1 MENREVARV
10 LRETAQL
17 LEIDGAIIGRY
28 RSYEKAAELIA
39 SLAESIEV
47 LARDPEKLE
56 ELPGIG
62 ERMAE
67 HIREILSTGDYA
79 LRKKLLKK
87 YPLTMLEMLSVQSLG
102 PKKALILWREF
113 NCCTVDQLEAT
124 GARRQAARPGRL
136 WRKDR
141 AEHPQGYR
149 GLQKDFGPLRDSYR
163 RARSREAHRVY
174 PALRQKHRSI
184 TPAGS
189 LRRWKETI
197 GDLDFLLTYA
207 PETKPEELEA
217 IKDHI
222 LGYGELEQVLARGEN
237 KVSFRVAKGLQVD
250 VRLLRPE
257 NYGAALIYFTGSKE
271 HNVSLRGRAIKMG
284 YTLNEYALATLKD
297 ERRVAGTTEEEVYT
311 KLKLDFIPPE
321 LRENCGEIEAA
332 EQHRL
337 PKLIEQSDL
346 RGDLQMHTTESDGR
360 HSIEQMAQAA
370 RKMGYEYVA
379 ITDHSK
385 AVTVANGMDETRTR
399 EHARRIR
406 AAKVSGIRIL
416 AGIEVDILKDGRLD
430 LADEVLAELDI
441 VVASI
446 HSFMNMERDESTER
460 MLAAIENPYVQIIG
474 HPTGRILLRRD
485 AMAYDMERIL
495 DAARRRGR
503 RGGMQRRARPARFEG
518 RLPAHGQ
525 RSGRARGDFHRRA
538 LDQESRVDALRRA
551 DGAPRLDREK
561 RCAKR
566 AAARANARCA
576 APEARRRFEKGLCHT
591 PLLNV
596 DK

>member
-113 NCCTVDQLEAT
+113 SCCTVDQLEQL
-124 GARRQAARPGRL
+124 AREGKLRDLAGFGEKTEQNILKAIEVFKKISGRFVIPT
-136 WRKDR
+136 
-141 AEHPQGYR
+141 AEH
-149 GLQKDFGPLRDSYR
+149 
-163 RARSREAHRVY
+163 EAEKLIAYIERY
-174 PALRQKHRSI
+174 GKPGKPIGSI

-222 LGYGELEQVLARGEN
+222 LDYGELEQVLARGEN

-297 ERRVAGTTEEEVYT
+297 ERRVAGTTEEEVYA

-385 AVTVANGMDETRTR
+385 AVTVANGMDEARTR

-430 LADEVLAELDI
+430 LDDEVLAELDI

-446 HSFMNMERDESTER
+446 HSFMNMERAEITER
-460 MLAAIENPYVQIIG
+460 MLAAIDNPYVQIVG

-495 DAARRRGR
+495 DAARRRGVVVECNAAPDRLDLKDAYLRMAKDRGVRVVISTDAHSIKNLELMRYGVQMAR
-503 RGGMQRRARPARFEG
+503 RGWIEKKDVLNA
-518 RLPAHGQ
+518 LPLEQMLA
-525 RSGRARGDFHRRA
+525 
-538 LDQESRVDALRRA
+538 ALRPKP
-551 DGAPRLDREK
+551 GAASK
-561 RCAKR
+561 K
-566 AAARANARCA
+566 AAA
-576 APEARRRFEKGLCHT
+576 T
-591 PLLNV
+591 PQS
-596 DK
+596 

>member
-47 LARDPEKLE
+47 MARDPEKLE

-87 YPLTMLEMLSVQSLG
+87 YPLTMLELLTLQSLG

-113 NCCTVDQLEAT
+113 KCCTVEQLEEL
-124 GARRQAARPGRL
+124 AREGKLRDLAGFGEKTEQNILKAIEVYKKISGRFL
-136 WRKDR
+136 IPI
-141 AEHPQGYR
+141 AEHETAKLIAYIQRYGKPI
-149 GLQKDFGPLRDSYR
+149 
-163 RARSREAHRVY
+163 A
-174 PALRQKHRSI
+174 SI

-197 GDLDFLLTYA
+197 GDLDLLLTLA
-207 PETKPEELEA
+207 PETQPKELEA
-217 IKDHI
+217 IKEHI

-250 VRLLRPE
+250 VRLLQPE

-284 YTLNEYALATLKD
+284 YTLNEYAVATLKE
-297 ERRVAGTTEEEVYT
+297 ERRAAGASEEEVYA

-337 PKLIEQSDL
+337 PQLIEQSDL
-346 RGDLQMHTTESDGR
+346 HGDLQMHTTASDGR
-360 HSIEQMAQAA
+360 HSIEEMARAA

-385 AVTVANGMDETRTR
+385 AVTVANGMDEARTR
-399 EHARRIR
+399 GHMRKIR
-406 AAKVSGIRIL
+406 AAKVDGIRVL
-416 AGIEVDILKDGRLD
+416 AGIEVDILKDGQLD

-446 HSFMNMERDESTER
+446 HSFMNLDRAAITER
-460 MLAAIENPYVQIIG
+460 MLAAIENPYVHIIG

-495 DAARRRGR
+495 DAARRRGVAMECNAAPDRLDLKDAYLRMAKDRGVRVVISTDAHSIKHLELMRYGVQTAR
-503 RGGMQRRARPARFEG
+503 RGWIEKKDVLNA
-518 RLPAHGQ
+518 LPLEQMLA
-525 RSGRARGDFHRRA
+525 
-538 LDQESRVDALRRA
+538 ALRPRPS
-551 DGAPRLDREK
+551 GAASK
-561 RCAKR
+561 KAV
-566 AAARANARCA
+566 A
-576 APEARRRFEKGLCHT
+576 APHS
-591 PLLNV
+591 
-596 DK
+596 

>member
-39 SLAESIEV
+39 SLAESIEA
-47 LARDPEKLE
+47 LAGDPEKLE

-87 YPLTMLEMLSVQSLG
+87 YPLTMLDMLSLQSLG

-113 NCCTVDQLEAT
+113 NCCTVDQLEQL
-124 GARRQAARPGRL
+124 AREGKLRDLAGFGEKTEQNILKAIEVFKKISGRFVIPT
-136 WRKDR
+136 
-141 AEHPQGYR
+141 AEH
-149 GLQKDFGPLRDSYR
+149 
-163 RARSREAHRVY
+163 EAEKLIAYIQRY
-174 PALRQKHRSI
+174 GKPGKPIRSI

-197 GDLDFLLTYA
+197 GDLDLLLTYA

-217 IKDHI
+217 IKEHI

-250 VRLLRPE
+250 VRLLQPE

-297 ERRVAGTTEEEVYT
+297 ERRVAGASEEEVYA

-385 AVTVANGMDETRTR
+385 AVTVANGMDEARTR

-406 AAKVSGIRIL
+406 AAKVGGIRIL

-446 HSFMNMERDESTER
+446 HSFMNMERAEITER

-485 AMAYDMERIL
+485 AMAYDMESIL
-495 DAARRRGR
+495 DAARRRGVVVECNAAPDRLDLKDAYLRMAKERGVRVVISTDAHSIKNLELMRYGVQMAR
-503 RGGMQRRARPARFEG
+503 RGWIEKKDVLNA
-518 RLPAHGQ
+518 LPLEQMLA
-525 RSGRARGDFHRRA
+525 
-538 LDQESRVDALRRA
+538 ALRPKPQA
-551 DGAPRLDREK
+551 ASSK
-561 RCAKR
+561 K
-566 AAARANARCA
+566 AAAS
-576 APEARRRFEKGLCHT
+576 PHS
-591 PLLNV
+591 
-596 DK
+596 

>member
-39 SLAESIEV
+39 SLAESIEA

-113 NCCTVDQLEAT
+113 NCCTVDQLEQL
-124 GARRQAARPGRL
+124 AREGKLRDLAGFGEKTEQNILKAIEVFKKISGRFVIPT
-136 WRKDR
+136 
-141 AEHPQGYR
+141 AEH
-149 GLQKDFGPLRDSYR
+149 
-163 RARSREAHRVY
+163 EAEKLIAYIQRY
-174 PALRQKHRSI
+174 GKPGKPIRSI

-197 GDLDFLLTYA
+197 GDLDLLLTYA

-217 IKDHI
+217 IKEHI

-297 ERRVAGTTEEEVYT
+297 ERRVAGSTEEEVYA

-370 RKMGYEYVA
+370 HKMGYEYVA

-385 AVTVANGMDETRTR
+385 AVTVANGMDEARTR
-399 EHARRIR
+399 EHARKIR
-406 AAKVSGIRIL
+406 AAKVGGIRIL

-446 HSFMNMERDESTER
+446 HSFMNMEGAEITER

-495 DAARRRGR
+495 DAARRRGVVMECNAAPDRLDLKDAYLRMAKDRGVRVVISTDAHSIKNLELMRYGVQMAR
-503 RGGMQRRARPARFEG
+503 RGWIEKKDVLNA
-518 RLPAHGQ
+518 LPLEQMLA
-525 RSGRARGDFHRRA
+525 
-538 LDQESRVDALRRA
+538 ALRPKPQSASER
-551 DGAPRLDREK
+551 RTK
-561 RCAKR
+561 
-566 AAARANARCA
+566 A
-576 APEARRRFEKGLCHT
+576 APLT
-591 PLLNV
+591 
-596 DK
+596 

>member
-113 NCCTVDQLEAT
+113 SCCTVDQLEQL
-124 GARRQAARPGRL
+124 AREGKLRDLAGFGEKTEQNILKAIEVFKKISGRFVIPT
-136 WRKDR
+136 
-141 AEHPQGYR
+141 AEH
-149 GLQKDFGPLRDSYR
+149 
-163 RARSREAHRVY
+163 EAEKLIAYIERY
-174 PALRQKHRSI
+174 GKPGKPIGSI

-222 LGYGELEQVLARGEN
+222 LDYGELEQVLARGEN

-297 ERRVAGTTEEEVYT
+297 ERRVAGTTEEEVYA

-385 AVTVANGMDETRTR
+385 AVTVANGMDEARTR

-430 LADEVLAELDI
+430 LDDEVLAELDI

-446 HSFMNMERDESTER
+446 HSFMNMERAEITER
-460 MLAAIENPYVQIIG
+460 MLAAIDNPYVQIVG

-495 DAARRRGR
+495 DAARRRGVVVECNAAPDRLDLKDAYLRMAKDRGVRVVISTDAHSIKNLELMRYGVQMAR
-503 RGGMQRRARPARFEG
+503 RGWIEKKDVLNA
-518 RLPAHGQ
+518 LPLEQMLA
-525 RSGRARGDFHRRA
+525 
-538 LDQESRVDALRRA
+538 ALRPKP
-551 DGAPRLDREK
+551 GAASK
-561 RCAKR
+561 K
-566 AAARANARCA
+566 AAA
-576 APEARRRFEKGLCHT
+576 T
-591 PLLNV
+591 PHS
-596 DK
+596 

>member
-39 SLAESIEV
+39 SLAESIESI
-47 LARDPEKLE
+47 ARDPEKLE
-56 ELPGIG
+56 ELPGVG

-87 YPLTMLEMLSVQSLG
+87 YPLTMLELLTLQSLG

-113 NCCTVDQLEAT
+113 KCCTVEQLEQL
-124 GARRQAARPGRL
+124 AREG
-136 WRKDR
+136 K
-141 AEHPQGYR
+141 
-149 GLQKDFGPLRDSYR
+149 LRDL
-163 RARSREAHRVY
+163 AGFGEKTEQNILKAIEVY
-174 PALRQKHRSI
+174 KKISGRFLIPVAEQETAKLIAYIQRYGRPIASI

-197 GDLDFLLTYA
+197 GDLDLLLTLS
-207 PETKPEELEA
+207 PETQPKELEA
-217 IKDHI
+217 IKEHI

-250 VRLLRPE
+250 VRLLQPE

-284 YTLNEYALATLKD
+284 YTLNEYALATLKE
-297 ERRVAGTTEEEVYT
+297 ERRVAGASEEEVYA

-337 PKLIEQSDL
+337 PRLIEQSDL
-346 RGDLQMHTTESDGR
+346 HGDLQMHTTASDGR
-360 HSIEQMAQAA
+360 HSIEEMARAA
-370 RKMGYEYVA
+370 RKMGYEYIA

-385 AVTVANGMDETRTR
+385 AVTVANGMDEARTR
-399 EHARRIR
+399 EHMREIR
-406 AAKVSGIRIL
+406 TAKVDGIRVL

-430 LADEVLAELDI
+430 LPDEVLAELDI

-446 HSFMNMERDESTER
+446 HSFMNLDRAAITER

-495 DAARRRGR
+495 DAARRRGVAMECNAAPDRLDLKDAYLRMAKERGVRVVISTDAHSIANLQLMRYGVQMAR
-503 RGGMQRRARPARFEG
+503 RGWIEKKDVLNA
-518 RLPAHGQ
+518 LPLEQMLA
-525 RSGRARGDFHRRA
+525 
-538 LDQESRVDALRRA
+538 ALRPKPS
-551 DGAPRLDREK
+551 GAASK
-561 RCAKR
+561 KAV
-566 AAARANARCA
+566 A
-576 APEARRRFEKGLCHT
+576 APHS
-591 PLLNV
+591 
-596 DK
+596 

>member
-113 NCCTVDQLEAT
+113 NCCTVDQLEQL
-124 GARRQAARPGRL
+124 AREGKLRDLAGFGEKTEQNILKAIEVFKKISGRFVIPT
-136 WRKDR
+136 
-141 AEHPQGYR
+141 AEH
-149 GLQKDFGPLRDSYR
+149 
-163 RARSREAHRVY
+163 EAEKLIAYIQRY
-174 PALRQKHRSI
+174 GKPGKPIGSI

-217 IKDHI
+217 IKEHI

-297 ERRVAGTTEEEVYT
+297 ERRVAGTTEEEVYA

-360 HSIEQMAQAA
+360 HSIEQMAQSA

-385 AVTVANGMDETRTR
+385 AVTVANGMDEARTR
-399 EHARRIR
+399 EHARKIR
-406 AAKVSGIRIL
+406 AAKVAGIRIL

-446 HSFMNMERDESTER
+446 HSFMNMERAEITER

-495 DAARRRGR
+495 DAARRRGVIMECNAAPDRLDLKDAYLRMAKDRGVRVVISTDAHSIKNLELMRYGVQMAR
-503 RGGMQRRARPARFEG
+503 RGWIEKKDVLNA
-518 RLPAHGQ
+518 LPLEQMLA
-525 RSGRARGDFHRRA
+525 
-538 LDQESRVDALRRA
+538 ALRPKPTA
-551 DGAPRLDREK
+551 ASK
-561 RCAKR
+561 K
-566 AAARANARCA
+566 AAA
-576 APEARRRFEKGLCHT
+576 T
-591 PLLNV
+591 PRS
-596 DK
+596 

>member
-113 NCCTVDQLEAT
+113 NCCTVDQLEQL
-124 GARRQAARPGRL
+124 AREGKLRDLAGFGEKTEQNILKAIEVFKKISGRFVIPT
-136 WRKDR
+136 
-141 AEHPQGYR
+141 AEH
-149 GLQKDFGPLRDSYR
+149 
-163 RARSREAHRVY
+163 EAEKLIAYIQRY
-174 PALRQKHRSI
+174 GKPGKPIGSI

-217 IKDHI
+217 IKEHI

-297 ERRVAGTTEEEVYT
+297 ERRVAGSTEEEVYA

-370 RKMGYEYVA
+370 RKMRYEYVA

-385 AVTVANGMDETRTR
+385 AVTVANGMDEARTR

-416 AGIEVDILKDGRLD
+416 AGIEVDILKDGRMD
-430 LADEVLAELDI
+430 LADEVLADLDI

-446 HSFMNMERDESTER
+446 HSFMNMERAEITER

-495 DAARRRGR
+495 DSARRRGVIMECNAAPDRLDLKDAYLRMAKDRGVRVVISTDAHSIKNLELMRYGVQMAR
-503 RGGMQRRARPARFEG
+503 RGWIEKKDVLNA
-518 RLPAHGQ
+518 LPLEQMLA
-525 RSGRARGDFHRRA
+525 
-538 LDQESRVDALRRA
+538 ALRPKPNA
-551 DGAPRLDREK
+551 ASK
-561 RCAKR
+561 K
-566 AAARANARCA
+566 AAA
-576 APEARRRFEKGLCHT
+576 T
-591 PLLNV
+591 PHS
-596 DK
+596 

>member
-47 LARDPEKLE
+47 MARDPEKLE

-87 YPLTMLEMLSVQSLG
+87 YPLTMLELLTLQSLG

-113 NCCTVDQLEAT
+113 KCCTVEQLEEL
-124 GARRQAARPGRL
+124 AREGKLRDLAGFGEKTEQNILKAIEVYKKISGRFL
-136 WRKDR
+136 IPV
-141 AEHPQGYR
+141 AEHETAKLIAYIQRYGKPI
-149 GLQKDFGPLRDSYR
+149 
-163 RARSREAHRVY
+163 A
-174 PALRQKHRSI
+174 SI

-197 GDLDFLLTYA
+197 GDLDLLLTLA
-207 PETKPEELEA
+207 PETQPKELEA
-217 IKDHI
+217 IKEHI

-250 VRLLRPE
+250 VRLLQPE

-284 YTLNEYALATLKD
+284 YTLNEYALATLKE
-297 ERRVAGTTEEEVYT
+297 ERRAAGASEEEVYA

-337 PKLIEQSDL
+337 PQLIEQSDL
-346 RGDLQMHTTESDGR
+346 HGDLQMHTTASDGR
-360 HSIEQMAQAA
+360 HSIEEMARAA

-385 AVTVANGMDETRTR
+385 AVTVANGMDEARTR
-399 EHARRIR
+399 GHMRKIR
-406 AAKVSGIRIL
+406 AAKVDGIRVL
-416 AGIEVDILKDGRLD
+416 AGIEVDILKDGQLD
-430 LADEVLAELDI
+430 LADEVLAELDL

-446 HSFMNMERDESTER
+446 HSFMNLDRATITER
-460 MLAAIENPYVQIIG
+460 MLAAIENPYVHIIG

-495 DAARRRGR
+495 DAARRRGVAMECNAAPDRLDLKDAYLRMAKDRGVRVVISTDAHSIKHLELMRYGVQTAR
-503 RGGMQRRARPARFEG
+503 RGWIEKKDVLNA
-518 RLPAHGQ
+518 LPLEQMLA
-525 RSGRARGDFHRRA
+525 
-538 LDQESRVDALRRA
+538 ALRPRPS
-551 DGAPRLDREK
+551 GAASK
-561 RCAKR
+561 KAV
-566 AAARANARCA
+566 A
-576 APEARRRFEKGLCHT
+576 APHS
-591 PLLNV
+591 
-596 DK
+596 

>member
-47 LARDPEKLE
+47 MARDPEKLE

-87 YPLTMLEMLSVQSLG
+87 YPLTMLELLTLQSLG

-113 NCCTVDQLEAT
+113 KCCTVEQLEEL
-124 GARRQAARPGRL
+124 AREGKLRDLAGFGEKTEQNILKAIEVYKKISGRFL
-136 WRKDR
+136 IPI
-141 AEHPQGYR
+141 AEHETAKLIAYIQRYGKPI
-149 GLQKDFGPLRDSYR
+149 
-163 RARSREAHRVY
+163 A
-174 PALRQKHRSI
+174 SI

-197 GDLDFLLTYA
+197 GDLDLLLTLA
-207 PETKPEELEA
+207 PETQPKELEA
-217 IKDHI
+217 IKEHI

-250 VRLLRPE
+250 VRLLQPE

-284 YTLNEYALATLKD
+284 YTLNEYAVATLKE
-297 ERRVAGTTEEEVYT
+297 ERRAAGASEEEVYA

-337 PKLIEQSDL
+337 PQLIEQSDL
-346 RGDLQMHTTESDGR
+346 HGDLQMHTTASDGR
-360 HSIEQMAQAA
+360 HSIEEMARAA

-385 AVTVANGMDETRTR
+385 AVTVANGMDEARTR
-399 EHARRIR
+399 GHMRKIR
-406 AAKVSGIRIL
+406 AAKVDGIRVL
-416 AGIEVDILKDGRLD
+416 AGIEVDILKDGQLD
-430 LADEVLAELDI
+430 LADEVLAELDL

-446 HSFMNMERDESTER
+446 HSFMNLDRAAITER
-460 MLAAIENPYVQIIG
+460 MLAAIENPYVHIIG

-495 DAARRRGR
+495 DAARRRGVAMECNAAPDRLDLKDAYLRMAKDRGVRVVISTDAHSIKHLELMRYGVQTAR
-503 RGGMQRRARPARFEG
+503 RGWIEKKDVLNA
-518 RLPAHGQ
+518 LPLEQMLA
-525 RSGRARGDFHRRA
+525 
-538 LDQESRVDALRRA
+538 ALR
-551 DGAPRLDREK
+551 PRPST
-561 RCAKR
+561 
-566 AAARANARCA
+566 AASKKALA
-576 APEARRRFEKGLCHT
+576 APHS
-591 PLLNV
+591 
-596 DK
+596 

>member
-47 LARDPEKLE
+47 IARDPEKLE

-67 HIREILSTGDYA
+67 HIREILSTGDYG
-79 LRKKLLKK
+79 LRNKLLKK
-87 YPLTMLEMLSVQSLG
+87 YPLTMLEMLSIQSLG

-113 NCCTVDQLEAT
+113 KCCTVEQLEQL
-124 GARRQAARPGRL
+124 AREGKLRGLAGFGEKTEQNILKAIEVFKKISGRFL
-136 WRKDR
+136 IPT
-141 AEHPQGYR
+141 AEH
-149 GLQKDFGPLRDSYR
+149 
-163 RARSREAHRVY
+163 EADKLIAYIQRY
-174 PALRQKHRSI
+174 GKAGKPIGSI

-197 GDLDFLLTYA
+197 GDLDLLLTYA
-207 PETKPEELEA
+207 PDTKPEELEA

-222 LGYGELEQVLARGEN
+222 LGYGEVEQVLARGEN

-284 YTLNEYALATLKD
+284 YTLNEYALATLKE
-297 ERRVAGTTEEEVYT
+297 ERRVAGTTEEEVYA
-311 KLKLDFIPPE
+311 KLKLDFIAPE

-360 HSIEQMAQAA
+360 HTIEQMAQAA

-385 AVTVANGMDETRTR
+385 AVTVANGMDAARTR
-399 EHARRIR
+399 EHAREIR
-406 AAKVSGIRIL
+406 AAKVDGIRIL
-416 AGIEVDILKDGRLD
+416 AGIEVDILKDGRMD
-430 LADEVLAELDI
+430 LPDEVLAELDL

-446 HSFMNMERDESTER
+446 HSFMNLERGEITDR

-495 DAARRRGR
+495 DAASRRGVAMECNAAPDRLDLKDAYLRMAKERGVRVVISTDAHSIKNLELMRYGVQMAR
-503 RGGMQRRARPARFEG
+503 RGWIEKKDVLNA
-518 RLPAHGQ
+518 LPLTEMVA
-525 RSGRARGDFHRRA
+525 
-538 LDQESRVDALRRA
+538 ALRPKPAASSKKAAIHRA
-551 DGAPRLDREK
+551 
-561 RCAKR
+561 
-566 AAARANARCA
+566 
-576 APEARRRFEKGLCHT
+576 
-591 PLLNV
+591 
-596 DK
+596 

>member
-28 RSYEKAAELIA
+28 RSYEKTAELIA

-113 NCCTVDQLEAT
+113 KCCTVDQLEQL
-124 GARRQAARPGRL
+124 AREGKLRDLAGFGEKTEQNILKAIEVFKKISGRFVIPT
-136 WRKDR
+136 
-141 AEHPQGYR
+141 AEH
-149 GLQKDFGPLRDSYR
+149 
-163 RARSREAHRVY
+163 EAEKLIAYIQRY
-174 PALRQKHRSI
+174 GKPGKPIGSI

-284 YTLNEYALATLKD
+284 YTLNEYALARLKD
-297 ERRVAGTTEEEVYT
+297 ERRVAGATEEEVYA

-385 AVTVANGMDETRTR
+385 AVTVANGMDEARTR

-430 LADEVLAELDI
+430 LPDEVLAELDI

-446 HSFMNMERDESTER
+446 HSFMNMERAESTER

-495 DAARRRGR
+495 DAARRRGVVVECNAAPDRLDLKDAYLRMAKDRGVRVVISTDAHSIKNLELMRYGVQMAR
-503 RGGMQRRARPARFEG
+503 RGWIEKKDVLNA
-518 RLPAHGQ
+518 LPLEQMLA
-525 RSGRARGDFHRRA
+525 
-538 LDQESRVDALRRA
+538 ALRPKP
-551 DGAPRLDREK
+551 GAASK
-561 RCAKR
+561 K
-566 AAARANARCA
+566 AAA
-576 APEARRRFEKGLCHT
+576 T
-591 PLLNV
+591 PRS
-596 DK
+596 

>member
-47 LARDPEKLE
+47 MARDPEKLE

-87 YPLTMLEMLSVQSLG
+87 YPLTMLELLTLQSLG

-113 NCCTVDQLEAT
+113 KCCTVEQLEQL
-124 GARRQAARPGRL
+124 AREGKLRDLAGFGEKTEQNILKAIEVYKKISGRFL
-136 WRKDR
+136 IPI
-141 AEHPQGYR
+141 AEHETAKLIAYIQRYGKPI
-149 GLQKDFGPLRDSYR
+149 
-163 RARSREAHRVY
+163 A
-174 PALRQKHRSI
+174 SI

-197 GDLDFLLTYA
+197 GDLDLLLTLA
-207 PETKPEELEA
+207 PETQPKELEA
-217 IKDHI
+217 IKEHI

-250 VRLLRPE
+250 VRLLQPE

-284 YTLNEYALATLKD
+284 YTLNEYAVATLKE
-297 ERRVAGTTEEEVYT
+297 ERRAAGASEEEVYA

-337 PKLIEQSDL
+337 PQLIEQSDL
-346 RGDLQMHTTESDGR
+346 HGDLQMHTTASDGR
-360 HSIEQMAQAA
+360 HSIEEMARAA

-385 AVTVANGMDETRTR
+385 AVTVANGMDEARTR
-399 EHARRIR
+399 GHMRKIR
-406 AAKVSGIRIL
+406 AAKVDGIRVL
-416 AGIEVDILKDGRLD
+416 AGIEVDILKDGQLD
-430 LADEVLAELDI
+430 LADEVLAELDL

-446 HSFMNMERDESTER
+446 HSFMNLDRAAITER
-460 MLAAIENPYVQIIG
+460 MLAAIENPCVHIIG

-495 DAARRRGR
+495 DAARRRGVAMECNAAPDRLDLKDAYLRMAKDRGVRVVISTDAHSIKHLELMRYGVQTAR
-503 RGGMQRRARPARFEG
+503 RGWIEKKDVLNA
-518 RLPAHGQ
+518 LPLEQMLA
-525 RSGRARGDFHRRA
+525 
-538 LDQESRVDALRRA
+538 ALRPRPS
-551 DGAPRLDREK
+551 GAASK
-561 RCAKR
+561 KAV
-566 AAARANARCA
+566 A
-576 APEARRRFEKGLCHT
+576 APHS
-591 PLLNV
+591 
-596 DK
+596 